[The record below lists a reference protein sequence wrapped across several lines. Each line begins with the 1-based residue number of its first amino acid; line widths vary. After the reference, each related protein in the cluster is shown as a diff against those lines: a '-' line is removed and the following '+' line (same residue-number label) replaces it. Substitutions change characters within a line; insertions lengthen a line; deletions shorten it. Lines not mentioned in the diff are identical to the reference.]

1 MKRYREIIIGA
12 VMAVVAMV
20 AGAGEALAQSYDLEG
35 YTIQSQRRRIYTE
48 WGIGIAGVYTGMYE
62 LSTTDVRISPRFGFQ
77 GHVEMS
83 VCFGRNFAI
92 ETEISYEGGTMDVA
106 TEDIE
111 HRIRTR
117 TLDIPVLLSLRMAGG
132 RIRLSAG
139 PQFTVLSKGEY
150 TEGGDVRLYG
160 PVSPTWNVAAALGIG
175 LSRNFILEARY
186 IHSLDGTYNQFG
198 GKESTPG
205 IEFESRPYRI
215 TAGLTLLF

>member
-20 AGAGEALAQSYDLEG
+20 AGAEEACAQGYDLNG
-35 YTIQSQRRRIYTE
+35 YTVQSERRRIHTE
-48 WGIGIAGVYTGMYE
+48 WGIGVGGVYTGIYE
-62 LSTTDVRISPRFGFQ
+62 LSTPDIRISPRFGIQ
-77 GHVEMS
+77 GHLEMA

-92 ETEISYEGGTMDVA
+92 ETELSYEGGTMDVA
-106 TEDIE
+106 TEGLE
-111 HRIRTR
+111 HRVRTR
-117 TLDIPVLLSLRMAGG
+117 TFDIPVLLSLRMAGG

-160 PVSPTWNVAAALGIG
+160 PVSPTWNIAAAVGVRI
-175 LSRNFILEARY
+175 SRSFIIEARY
-186 IHSLDGTYNQFG
+186 IHPLDETYNQFG
-198 GKESTPG
+198 GKESAPG
-205 IEFESRPYRI
+205 IEFESRQYRI